1 MDPSRKVLLWKELL
15 FNTALRYP
23 RRAEEGFYLPLG
35 QAGKVPGGLSVTRP
49 DGLGPQPEGGLGA
62 PLPPASG
69 LCASHPLVTVQQIRG
84 WRRRCGSPHKPGLR
98 TLRPL
103 HPLGVL
109 AICHQVVG
117 GVGTGAGEARLEAR
131 VAIFLY
137 PACLSLPEA
146 CRSLNWV
153 PQGSRKLEDRASFW
167 GWCFWGK

>member
-15 FNTALRYP
+15 FTTALRSP
-23 RRAEEGFYLPLG
+23 RRAEAGFYLPLG
-35 QAGKVPGGLSVTRP
+35 QAGKVPGGLCVTGP

-84 WRRRCGSPHKPGLR
+84 WWRRCGSPHTSGLR

-117 GVGTGAGEARLEAR
+117 GWGRGQVKPGWRHGWRFFCTQ
-131 VAIFLY
+131 
-137 PACLSLPEA
+137 PA
-146 CRSLNWV
+146 
-153 PQGSRKLEDRASFW
+153 
-167 GWCFWGK
+167 